1 MRTWHGISCGT
12 LSLFR
17 ERKTETRT
25 RNEGIGSRESSL
37 VGRFARRSE
46 GEGEQIAPPRSF
58 PMNTTITQPYF
69 KCERLDVYRIAVKFH
84 RSLVPLRQVRGAA
97 DLRDQ
102 ILRASESIVLNIAEG
117 AGRFGADDKRRFY
130 RIANGSAMECA
141 GALELLHS

>member
-1 MRTWHGISCGT
+1 
-12 LSLFR
+12 
-17 ERKTETRT
+17 
-25 RNEGIGSRESSL
+25 
-37 VGRFARRSE
+37 
-46 GEGEQIAPPRSF
+46 
-58 PMNTTITQPYF
+58 MNTTITQPYF

-141 GALELLHS
+141 GALELLHSRNILSDAGYQARRDLLIRIVQMLARLAGPPR